1 VQEDLVKKITA
12 NPKYQELVS
21 KRTSFGWVLAIL
33 MLVVYYG
40 YIAIIAFDKQLLAAK
55 LGAGV
60 MSVGIPVGLGVILFT
75 IIITGVYVS
84 RANKEFDELTAEI
97 VKEVQ

>member
-1 VQEDLVKKITA
+1 MNEAQVAKIMA
-12 NPKYQELVS
+12 NPKYKELVS
-21 KRTSFGWVLAIL
+21 KRTSFGWLLTVL

-40 YIAIIAFDKQLLAAK
+40 YISVIAFNKQALAAK

-75 IIITGVYVS
+75 IVITGVYVS
-84 RANKEFDELTAEI
+84 RANKEFDELTAQI